1 MNNSIQSRNRRA
13 RAYIRACHRR
23 RALAVIRL
31 STVVVFAMCLVAL
44 VGAGL
49 N

>member
-1 MNNSIQSRNRRA
+1 MESIATRNRRA
-13 RAYIRACHRR
+13 RAYIRACRR
-23 RALAVIRL
+23 RCAVKAARVG
-31 STVVVFAMCLVAL
+31 TVIVFVMCLVAL

>member
-1 MNNSIQSRNRRA
+1 MNNSTQSRNRRA

-23 RALAVIRL
+23 RAVAVIRL
-31 STVVVFAMCLVAL
+31 GAVIVFAMCLVAL

>member
-1 MNNSIQSRNRRA
+1 MESIAERNRRA
-13 RAYIRACHRR
+13 RAYIRACRHRR
-23 RALAVIRL
+23 AVKAARVG
-31 STVVVFAMCLVAL
+31 TVIVFVMCLVAL